1 MEKVIEKI
9 KPYGE
14 IRIPKGFLD
23 ILGVKTGESVELT
36 IADKK
41 VLIEPSK
48 DPIKSL
54 RGLVKLDKETSK
66 KIIES
71 PEFEPL

>member
-1 MEKVIEKI
+1 VKIGEKI
-9 KPYGE
+9 E
-14 IRIPKGFLD
+14 IRIM
-23 ILGVKTGESVELT
+23 
-36 IADKK
+36 DKK

-54 RGLVKLDKETSK
+54 RGLVKLDKETTK

-71 PEFEPL
+71 PDFEPL